1 MPARAPLIMGHF
13 AYSSISHA
21 YDDARLV
28 TVLREPFCRLFSH
41 WLFWRQHSDEQL
53 APWGLWADRVRT
65 ARRPLADFLSSPT
78 VACQTDNIVVRMLLW
93 PHPLVPDDDFIN
105 PVHDAALIQEARVRL
120 GKFAHVDVIE
130 NPDLVG
136 SLGAFIGRSVD
147 YDRVNGTGAPP
158 DEFRCDLDENLGR
171 DSWELLAQRS
181 RLDLRLWGD
190 TVACNMPGVR
200 THVLRDAVLNA
211 NLNKYRDLLRGAK
224 TH

>member
-1 MPARAPLIMGHF
+1 M
-13 AYSSISHA
+13 
-21 YDDARLV
+21 
-28 TVLREPFCRLFSH
+28 
-41 WLFWRQHSDEQL
+41 
-53 APWGLWADRVRT
+53 
-65 ARRPLADFLSSPT
+65 
-78 VACQTDNIVVRMLLW
+78 
-93 PHPLVPDDDFIN
+93 
-105 PVHDAALIQEARVRL
+105 
-120 GKFAHVDVIE
+120 IE

-190 TVACNMPGVR
+190 TVASNMPGVR

-211 NLNKYRDLLRGAK
+211 NLTKYRDLLRGAK